1 MTTWLHRIS
10 WFAEVS
16 RPLLEHGYLSIG
28 FSDFGDDD
36 CIDGVC
42 GDSGEQY
49 LCERMKQDWGK
60 VPRSRFSLIAFLAGM
75 KKGDRVLVPGHG
87 EFSVYRICEDR
98 AQPIGKMDPQVLAE
112 IKGSANVGLV
122 VDTSCLWR
130 VGPDG
135 KPDRGEKDEKYLD
148 VGFTRKVEPI
158 KVGIPRDGYCDS
170 DLTSRMKMR
179 QTTADISDLDN
190 AVADAI
196 SAFKNNRPFDL
207 HGNIVEQ
214 AVPPILGLL
223 RNKLTPDQFEGLVKW
238 YFQRCG
244 ATQVDT
250 PAKNE
255 REKKGDADIVATF
268 EPIRTILYVQ
278 VKHHLNVES
287 KWAVEQVR
295 DYAED
300 RGKARAGYAGIMWVV
315 STCEEF
321 SKECVGKAEESGVL
335 LFNGKD
341 FAKLLLD
348 AGISGCPG
356 GVKG

>member
-10 WFAEVS
+10 WCAEVS

-42 GDSGEQY
+42 RARDGY
-49 LCERMKQDWGK
+49 LRERMQKDWGGEP
-60 VPRSRFSLIAFLAGM
+60 PRSRFSLIAFLAEM
-75 KKGDRVLVPGHG
+75 KKGDQVLVPGHG

-98 AQPIGKMDPQVLAE
+98 AQPIGKMDPEVLAE
-112 IKGSANVGLV
+112 IKRSANVGLV

-179 QTTADISDLDN
+179 QTTADISDLDG
-190 AVADAI
+190 AVDHAI
-196 SAFKNNRPFDL
+196 SAFENNRPFDL

-214 AVPPILGLL
+214 AVPPILDLL
-223 RNKLTPDQFEGLVKW
+223 QDKLNPDQFEGLVKW

-244 ATQVDT
+244 ATRVDT

-268 EPIRTILYVQ
+268 EPIKTILYVQ
-278 VKHHLNVES
+278 VKHHRGMTPG
-287 KWAVEQVR
+287 WAVEQVR

-300 RGKARAGYAGIMWVV
+300 RGKASDGYAGIMWVV

-321 SKECVGKAEESGVL
+321 SKECVDKAEESGVL

>member
-98 AQPIGKMDPQVLAE
+98 AQPIGKMYPQVLAE

-214 AVPPILGLL
+214 AVPPILDLL
-223 RNKLTPDQFEGLVKW
+223 QDKLEIVF
-238 YFQRCG
+238 
-244 ATQVDT
+244 
-250 PAKNE
+250 PAKSNDSAISKIFSSPDYQSILSQPSLDLE
-255 REKKGDADIVATF
+255 QQVVFLLWSVKAKSKKNFLSGMVRSSLKKKINDNSSLPNGSLKYST
-268 EPIRTILYVQ
+268 TTNNNGSL
-278 VKHHLNVES
+278 LSVES
-287 KWAVEQVR
+287 QES
-295 DYAED
+295 DLS
-300 RGKARAGYAGIMWVV
+300 V
-315 STCEEF
+315 SSDCGL
-321 SKECVGKAEESGVL
+321 KIK
-335 LFNGKD
+335 K
-341 FAKLLLD
+341 KLLKMSD
-348 AGISGCPG
+348 TVHSFSGEW
-356 GVKG
+356 